1 MSQLILFGLPPLP
14 EAVGPRLA
22 REFAAYIGEAV
33 DSPVEVRLYANYS
46 ELSDHLAEGQL
57 DFAWLPP
64 LPAAGLRRHCGA
76 AVLAHAV
83 RSGLHAYYSVVFTRD
98 DSPIREP
105 QDLQGRTVGY
115 VHRRSASGFLVAAA
129 AMHEAGIEPESPP
142 AFLKSHP
149 AVVQA
154 VVDGDV
160 DAGATYC
167 SFEGAPSDGKVAMAG
182 WTQAEAD
189 APMRIVLCTNPIPA
203 DVICAWPGT
212 SLTLRGSMTWAL
224 TSMCEN
230 PEGRELL
237 NHIFGAERFDSA
249 DVAELD
255 RLDLALEMPDLRLQP
270 TPGSP
275 EEPE

>member
-1 MSQLILFGLPPLP
+1 M
-14 EAVGPRLA
+14 
-22 REFAAYIGEAV
+22 
-33 DSPVEVRLYANYS
+33 
-46 ELSDHLAEGQL
+46 
-57 DFAWLPP
+57 
-64 LPAAGLRRHCGA
+64 
-76 AVLAHAV
+76 
-83 RSGLHAYYSVVFTRD
+83 
-98 DSPIREP
+98 
-105 QDLQGRTVGY
+105 
-115 VHRRSASGFLVAAA
+115 
-129 AMHEAGIEPESPP
+129 
-142 AFLKSHP
+142 
-149 AVVQA
+149 VQA